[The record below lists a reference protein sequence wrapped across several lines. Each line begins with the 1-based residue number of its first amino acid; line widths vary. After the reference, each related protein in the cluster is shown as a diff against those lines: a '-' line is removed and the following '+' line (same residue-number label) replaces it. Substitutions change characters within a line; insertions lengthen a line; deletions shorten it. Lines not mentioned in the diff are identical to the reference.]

1 VPCVARYVW
10 MVIQVSLDITFIPS
24 NIEDFFVV
32 WMRNFKKKNANLIL
46 FGCGAVLFV
55 SYLEG

>member
-32 WMRNFKKKNANLIL
+32 WMRNFKKK
-46 FGCGAVLFV
+46 C
-55 SYLEG
+55 

>member
-1 VPCVARYVW
+1 